1 MYTSQKKKKRICYL
15 IHVVEYLNTWIQSY
29 PTLSWPELNSEKK
42 AEMMTKTGLNRS
54 QLNNWMQKHCSRCR
68 EKCPLSPSF
77 IVDQEQPIS
86 DKNTITSK
94 NEEINGNVVLKSK
107 QKKRK
112 YKTKETTT
120 RS

>member
-1 MYTSQKKKKRICYL
+1 MVYTSQKKKKSICYP
-15 IHVVEYLNTWIQSY
+15 IHVVEYLNTWIQSH
-29 PTLSWPELNSEKK
+29 PNLTWPELNSEKK

-54 QLNNWMQKHCSRCR
+54 QLNNWIHKNCSRCQ

-94 NEEINGNVVLKSK
+94 NEEING
-107 QKKRK
+107 KKKKIQNERN
-112 YKTKETTT
+112 YN
-120 RS
+120 